1 MTVLVAVPDSKE
13 GRYALLAGAEEA
25 RLLATDLVVLN
36 LTLGS
41 LDVSALPADVPHEV
55 LDRVGPE
62 DRDPADAVLD
72 ELRDRPGVTRL
83 VLGVRRR
90 SPIGK
95 ALLGSLSQRLLLE
108 SPVPVVAV
116 KAPLPG

>member
-1 MTVLVAVPDSKE
+1 MTVLVAVPDSRE

-25 RLLATDLVVLN
+25 RLLGTDLLILN
-36 LTLGS
+36 LTLGT
-41 LDVSALPADVPHEV
+41 LDVSGLPADLTYEV

-72 ELRDRPGVTRL
+72 ELHDRPDVARL

-90 SPIGK
+90 SPLGK

-116 KAPLPG
+116 KYPLAA